1 MAEFE
6 IIGDENMAGN
16 DVDDEEM
23 DEATRAFLE
32 EERVWKS
39 HDIVLAWSVGG

>member
-16 DVDDEEM
+16 DDEEM

-32 EERVWKS
+32 EERV
-39 HDIVLAWSVGG
+39 